1 MFVCQLGGIW
11 HSRFKNLWAQHR
23 PDLDLSQFDISPT
36 VRCYDSCYFDGTLFR
51 TASSQAAAGAT
62 RTDNS
67 GVMMQ
72 YSAGAGA
79 RGERKDAYGRLL
91 GIMEHRLWED
101 GPVLVFAE
109 IQWYTQSRTLFDGRV
124 QIVRSNPADRWNTD
138 ATGYRYDRLDSIY
151 PVNVIFEPLAGDIWD
166 LSGELMAVYRE
177 THMHLTFA

>member
-11 HSRFKNLWAQHR
+11 HSRSRFENLWAQHR
-23 PDLDLSQFDISPT
+23 PDLDLSQFESLSSPT

-51 TASSQAAAGAT
+51 SVSSQAAAGAT

-91 GIMEHRLWED
+91 GLMEHRL
-101 GPVLVFAE
+101 
-109 IQWYTQSRTLFDGRV
+109 Y
-124 QIVRSNPADRWNTD
+124 
-138 ATGYRYDRLDSIY
+138 
-151 PVNVIFEPLAGDIWD
+151 
-166 LSGELMAVYRE
+166 M
-177 THMHLTFA
+177 